1 MNTLRNEL
9 KEKYSQIP
17 NELITDLSLCH
28 GSLRVLLYL
37 FTKPDNWNV
46 YNLDIC
52 KQLDI
57 SEQTLTKYWKKL
69 LSSKWLIREQ
79 SRNDKGHLTGGYTYR
94 IGNFTV
100 SIQSTESVKSIDYSN
115 NKLINKKETNKP
127 ISLLEEYLKED
138 TTITDQGI
146 EIVKEFIDYR
156 KKIKSPIKTIQ
167 PIKAYMKV
175 LRELIHKGYDYKEV
189 IDLQK
194 EREWQTVKSEWVEK
208 SLKPKGKSDVFA
220 SSRNVGGYT
229 A

>member
-1 MNTLRNEL
+1 MVSKIKKRDDKFVRVSNDFIRDKRISFKAKGLFCYMFSMDNDWNFTMKSIATQQGDGLASITSAMNEL
-9 KEKYSQIP
+9 KEFGYIVYTKHFDGTGTY
-17 NELITDLSLCH
+17 
-28 GSLRVLLYL
+28 YL
-37 FTKPDNWNV
+37 DDEPKPENPYMDNTIVVKRDAIKKTNSTKKTN
-46 YNLDIC
+46 
-52 KQLDI
+52 
-57 SEQTLTKYWKKL
+57 TK
-69 LSSKWLIREQ
+69 
-79 SRNDKGHLTGGYTYR
+79 N
-94 IGNFTV
+94 
-100 SIQSTESVKSIDYSN
+100 
-115 NKLINKKETNKP
+115 